1 MGCTSSKYPNK
12 FRGGYYHKAV
22 YCGRR
27 RVKEGECCAVWDS
40 EGDYSLT
47 EGPAKLWIYNSDV
60 KFL

>member
-1 MGCTSSKYPNK
+1 MGCTSSKDPNE

-22 YCGRR
+22 CCGRR